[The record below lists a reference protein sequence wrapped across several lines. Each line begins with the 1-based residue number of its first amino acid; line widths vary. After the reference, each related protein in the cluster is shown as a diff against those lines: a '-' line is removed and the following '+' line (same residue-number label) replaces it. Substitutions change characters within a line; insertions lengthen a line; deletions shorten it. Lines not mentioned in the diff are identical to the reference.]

1 MSEVK
6 RGETDMSENEIEIE
20 REKNTEA
27 SGREP
32 CGAVVVDKEAGMTSF
47 AVVKCMRHIF
57 GVKSVGHTGTLD
69 PDATGVLVMLVGRAV
84 KAASY
89 VTVTKKRYTACL
101 KLGVRTDTEDMSG
114 KVISIANSLPS
125 DGEVERAVSRFRGEY
140 MQVPPMYSAVKM
152 GGQKLVNLARR
163 GITVDR
169 APRRV
174 EIYSIEIIGTEGY
187 GEYVLDVSCSSGTYI
202 RTLCADIGFSLGCG
216 GCMKWLRRTEVGNFT
231 LADAHTTQE
240 ISENPLGFI
249 IPTEELFTEIPKINF
264 SRGDALTLF
273 TGGTLGV
280 GEDDIVRAPGSPAS
294 EGARAHELCGLYS
307 DGKFFALGR
316 VNKGTAKTV
325 KLFTINPDE
334 I

>member
-1 MSEVK
+1 
-6 RGETDMSENEIEIE
+6 MSENEIE
-20 REKNTEA
+20 RENDAEA

-32 CGAVVVDKEAGMTSF
+32 CGAVIIDKEAGMTSF
-47 AVVKCMRHIF
+47 SVVKSMRRIF

-69 PDATGVLVMLVGRAV
+69 PDATGVLVLLIGRAV

-89 VTVTKKRYTACL
+89 VAATRKRYTACL

-114 KVISIANSLPS
+114 NVIGIANSLPS
-125 DGEVERAVSRFRGEY
+125 DEEVERAALRFRGEY

-174 EIYSIEIIGTEGY
+174 EIYSLEITGTEGY

-202 RTLCADIGFSLGCG
+202 RTLCADIGLALGCG

-231 LADAHTTQE
+231 LKDAHTAHE
-240 ISENPLGFI
+240 VAGNPLEFI
-249 IPTEELFTEIPKINF
+249 IPTEELFTELPKIYF

-273 TGGTLGV
+273 NGGTLDV
-280 GEDDIVRAPGSPAS
+280 SEDDIVRVPGSSAS
-294 EGARAHELCGLYS
+294 DGSRTNELCEFYS

-325 KLFTINPDE
+325 KLFIINPE
-334 I
+334 KI